1 VEVPLFPG
9 RFVVTGSGTLFA
21 SRLPMTSTTHTH
33 TAAQR
38 LRLTTPLLFAA
49 LGFALGLVD
58 LGLLAWLD
66 VRMSYEG
73 MDVRVPVVLL
83 FAGTFGALG
92 WVVGHLREAR
102 ARAVADGETIR
113 QQLLALRAEQ
123 ARARESE
130 VLASVGRMAASV
142 AHEVRNPLG
151 VIRASAAVLEEELRG
166 GSPDVAQSCVFIRE
180 EVERLDAFVG
190 KLLGYS
196 RPTGLDGAM
205 MDPTVLLERARALL
219 VGEPEPALEVAAR
232 TATLDGELL
241 LPALV
246 NLLQNAQQAS
256 AGRVLVAARAENGA
270 LVIDVRDDGPGVPEA
285 DREHLCEPFFTTKRT
300 GTGLGLAM
308 AGKLVES
315 HRGTLRYVEGAG
327 LGTDGAGA
335 CFRVTLPEAEA
346 S

>member
-1 VEVPLFPG
+1 
-9 RFVVTGSGTLFA
+9 
-21 SRLPMTSTTHTH
+21 MTSTTRTL
-33 TAAQR
+33 TALHR
-38 LRLTTPLLFAA
+38 GPLTTPLLFAA

-73 MDVRVPVVLL
+73 TDVRVAVVLL
-83 FAGTFGALG
+83 FAGTFAALG
-92 WVVGHLREAR
+92 WAVGHLREAR
-102 ARAVADGETIR
+102 ARALADRETIHR
-113 QQLLALRAEQ
+113 QLQALRAEQ

-166 GSPDVAQSCVFIRE
+166 GSPDVAQSCAFIRE

-196 RPTGLDGAM
+196 RPAGLDGAPM
-205 MDPTVLLERARALL
+205 NPTLLLERARALVAGTPAPTL
-219 VGEPEPALEVAAR
+219 VVSAER
-232 TATLDGELL
+232 ATLDADLL

-246 NLLQNAQQAS
+246 NLLQNAQQACTQQ
-256 AGRVLVAARAENGA
+256 VLVEVRAEEGA
-270 LVIDVRDDGPGVPEA
+270 LVIDVRDDGPGVAEA
-285 DREHLCEPFFTTKRT
+285 DREHLFEPFFTTKRT

-308 AGKLVES
+308 ARKLVEA
-315 HRGTLRYVEGAG
+315 HRGSLRYVPLAGVGAA
-327 LGTDGAGA
+327 GAGA
-335 CFRVTLPEAEA
+335 CFRVSLPEAEA